1 MIERPLYLDKIMPF
15 VDTPF
20 VKILTGVRR
29 CGKSTIL
36 KMIIKKIKEEKN
48 VDDEQILNY
57 RFDSMEYEDM
67 TTKELYLELKSK
79 ILQSKK
85 TYLFLDEIQEIEGWE
100 KVVNTL
106 ASDFD
111 VDIYITGSNSR
122 MMSSEISTYLTGRY
136 ITFHIYTLSFEEYL
150 MFKKSYMTLKDL
162 KQEFS
167 QYVRLGGF
175 PATHLQDYSQD
186 EVYTI
191 VKDIYNSTIFS
202 DIVRRNQVKK
212 IDQLE
217 RVVKYTFN
225 NIGNT
230 FSAKSISNYF
240 KSEQRKIDNETVYSY
255 LEKLQKA
262 YILHKCSRYDLQGK
276 NILKTQEKFYLAD
289 VSLRYSELGYTVD
302 SVASSLENIVY
313 LELKRRGYNVYIG
326 KTKDK
331 EIDFVATK
339 QNEKIYVQ
347 VTQEI
352 KSEKIQKSEYEQ
364 LLEIRDNY
372 PKYVVMADDFAGG
385 NYEGIKSV
393 KEYQHLIG
401 KIIIA
406 TAIIVAAIIIAGAI
420 DRAGANIQSGLGY
433 LRDALL
439 R

>member
-36 KMIIKKIKEEKN
+36 KMIIKKLREEKH

-150 MFKKSYMTLKDL
+150 MFKKSYTTLKEL

-202 DIVRRNQVKK
+202 DIVRRNPVKK

-225 NIGNT
+225 NIENT

-240 KSEQRKIDNETVYSY
+240 KSEQRKIDNETVHSY

-385 NYEGIKSV
+385 NYEGIKTMNIVDFLLS
-393 KEYQHLIG
+393 KEY
-401 KIIIA
+401 
-406 TAIIVAAIIIAGAI
+406 
-420 DRAGANIQSGLGY
+420 
-433 LRDALL
+433 
-439 R
+439 

>member
-150 MFKKSYMTLKDL
+150 MFKKSYTTLKDL

-225 NIGNT
+225 NIGST

-289 VSLRYSELGYTVD
+289 VSLRYSVLGYTVD
-302 SVASSLENIVY
+302 SVAASLENIVY
-313 LELKRRGYNVYIG
+313 LELKRRGYDVYIG
-326 KTKDK
+326 KIKDK

-352 KSEKIQKSEYEQ
+352 KSEKTQKREYEQ

-372 PKYVVMADDFAGG
+372 PKYVVMADNFAGG
-385 NYEGIKSV
+385 NYEGIKTMNIVDFLLS
-393 KEYQHLIG
+393 KEY
-401 KIIIA
+401 
-406 TAIIVAAIIIAGAI
+406 
-420 DRAGANIQSGLGY
+420 
-433 LRDALL
+433 
-439 R
+439 

>member
-36 KMIIKKIKEEKN
+36 KMIIKKLKEEKH

-79 ILQSKK
+79 IIQSKK

-136 ITFHIYTLSFEEYL
+136 ITFYIYTLSFEEYL
-150 MFKKSYMTLKDL
+150 TFKKSYTTLKDL

-167 QYVRLGGF
+167 QYVQLGGF

-225 NIGNT
+225 NIGSKYT
-230 FSAKSISNYF
+230 AKSISNYF

-276 NILKTQEKFYLAD
+276 DILKTQEKFYLAD
-289 VSLRYSELGYTVD
+289 VSLRYSVLGYTVD

-313 LELKRRGYNVYIG
+313 LELKRRGYDVYIG
-326 KTKDK
+326 KIKDK

-352 KSEKIQKSEYEQ
+352 KSEKTQKREYDQ

-385 NYEGIKSV
+385 NYEGIKTMNIVDFLLS
-393 KEYQHLIG
+393 KEY
-401 KIIIA
+401 
-406 TAIIVAAIIIAGAI
+406 
-420 DRAGANIQSGLGY
+420 
-433 LRDALL
+433 
-439 R
+439 

>member
-36 KMIIKKIKEEKN
+36 KMIIKKLKEEKH

-79 ILQSKK
+79 IVQSKK

-111 VDIYITGSNSR
+111 VDTYITGSNSR

-150 MFKKSYMTLKDL
+150 TFKKSYTTLKDL

-167 QYVRLGGF
+167 QYVQLGGF

-225 NIGNT
+225 NVGSKYT
-230 FSAKSISNYF
+230 AKSISNYF

-276 NILKTQEKFYLAD
+276 DILKTQEKFYLAD
-289 VSLRYSELGYTVD
+289 VSLRYSVLGYTVD

-313 LELKRRGYNVYIG
+313 LELKRRGYDVYIG
-326 KTKDK
+326 KIKDK

-352 KSEKIQKSEYEQ
+352 KSEKTQKREYEQ

-385 NYEGIKSV
+385 NYEGIKTMNIVDFLLS
-393 KEYQHLIG
+393 KEY
-401 KIIIA
+401 
-406 TAIIVAAIIIAGAI
+406 
-420 DRAGANIQSGLGY
+420 
-433 LRDALL
+433 
-439 R
+439 

>member
-1 MIERPLYLDKIMPF
+1 MIDRPLYLNKIMPY

-36 KMIIKKIKEEKN
+36 KMIMKKLKEERN
-48 VDDEQILNY
+48 VVDEQILNY

-79 ILQSKK
+79 ILQDKK
-85 TYLFLDEIQEIEGWE
+85 MYLFLDEIQEIEGWE

-106 ASDFD
+106 AADFD

-150 MFKKSYMTLKDL
+150 TFKKSYTTLKDL

-167 QYVRLGGF
+167 NYVRLGGF

-202 DIVRRNQVKK
+202 DIVRRNQIKK

-230 FSAKSISNYF
+230 FSAKSISNYL
-240 KSEQRKIDNETVYSY
+240 KAEQRKIDNETVYNY

-276 NILKTQEKFYLAD
+276 AIMKTQEKFYLAD
-289 VSLRYSELGYTVD
+289 ISLRYSVLGYSVD

-313 LELKRRGYNVYIG
+313 LELKRRGYDVYIG
-326 KTKDK
+326 KMNDK

-339 QNEKIYVQ
+339 QNNKIYVQ

-352 KSEKIQKSEYEQ
+352 KSEKTQKREYDQ

-372 PKYVVMADDFAGG
+372 PKYVVMANDFAGG
-385 NYEGIKSV
+385 NYEGIKTMN
-393 KEYQHLIG
+393 
-401 KIIIA
+401 II
-406 TAIIVAAIIIAGAI
+406 
-420 DRAGANIQSGLGY
+420 DF
-433 LRDALL
+433 LL
-439 R
+439 SKDY

>member
-1 MIERPLYLDKIMPF
+1 MVVLRFHIYGRGDCMIERPLYLDKIMPF

-20 VKILTGVRR
+20 VKILIGVRR

-175 PATHLQDYSQD
+175 PVTHLQDYSQD

-352 KSEKIQKSEYEQ
+352 KSEKIQKREYEQ

-385 NYEGIKSV
+385 NYEGIKTMNIVDFLLS
-393 KEYQHLIG
+393 KEY
-401 KIIIA
+401 
-406 TAIIVAAIIIAGAI
+406 
-420 DRAGANIQSGLGY
+420 
-433 LRDALL
+433 
-439 R
+439 

>member
-36 KMIIKKIKEEKN
+36 KMIIKKLREEKH

-57 RFDSMEYEDM
+57 RFDSMEYGDM

-136 ITFHIYTLSFEEYL
+136 ITFYIYTLSFEEYL
-150 MFKKSYMTLKDL
+150 MFKKSYTTLKDL

-167 QYVRLGGF
+167 QYVQLGGF

-240 KSEQRKIDNETVYSY
+240 KSEQRKIDNETVHSY

-276 NILKTQEKFYLAD
+276 NILKTQEKFYPAD

-352 KSEKIQKSEYEQ
+352 KSEKTQRREYEQ

-372 PKYVVMADDFAGG
+372 PKYVVIANDFAGG
-385 NYEGIKSV
+385 NYEGIKTMNIVDFLLS
-393 KEYQHLIG
+393 KEY
-401 KIIIA
+401 
-406 TAIIVAAIIIAGAI
+406 
-420 DRAGANIQSGLGY
+420 
-433 LRDALL
+433 
-439 R
+439 

>member
-36 KMIIKKIKEEKN
+36 KMIIKKLREEKH
-48 VDDEQILNY
+48 VDDEQILSY

-67 TTKELYLELKSK
+67 TTKELYLEIKSK

-150 MFKKSYMTLKDL
+150 MFKKSYTTLKDL

-240 KSEQRKIDNETVYSY
+240 KSEQRKIDNETVCSY

-276 NILKTQEKFYLAD
+276 NILKTQEKFYLSD
-289 VSLRYSELGYTVD
+289 VSLRYSALGYAVD
-302 SVASSLENIVY
+302 SIASSLENIVY
-313 LELKRRGYNVYIG
+313 LELKRRGYDVYIG
-326 KTKDK
+326 KIKYK

-352 KSEKIQKSEYEQ
+352 KSEKTQKREYEQ

-385 NYEGIKSV
+385 NYEGIKTMNIVDFLLS
-393 KEYQHLIG
+393 KEY
-401 KIIIA
+401 
-406 TAIIVAAIIIAGAI
+406 
-420 DRAGANIQSGLGY
+420 
-433 LRDALL
+433 
-439 R
+439 

>member
-1 MIERPLYLDKIMPF
+1 MIDRPLYLDKIMPF

-36 KMIIKKIKEEKN
+36 KMIIKKLREEKH
-48 VDDEQILNY
+48 VDDEQILSY

-79 ILQSKK
+79 IIQSKK

-150 MFKKSYMTLKDL
+150 MFKKSYTTLKDL

-276 NILKTQEKFYLAD
+276 DILKTQEKFYLAD
-289 VSLRYSELGYTVD
+289 VSLRYSVLGYTVD
-302 SVASSLENIVY
+302 SVAAFLENIVY
-313 LELKRRGYNVYIG
+313 LELKRRGYDVYIG
-326 KTKDK
+326 KIKDK
-331 EIDFVATK
+331 EIDFVAIK

-352 KSEKIQKSEYEQ
+352 KSEKTQKREYEQ

-385 NYEGIKSV
+385 NYEGIKTMNIVDFLLS
-393 KEYQHLIG
+393 KEY
-401 KIIIA
+401 
-406 TAIIVAAIIIAGAI
+406 
-420 DRAGANIQSGLGY
+420 
-433 LRDALL
+433 
-439 R
+439 